1 LSGGQAE
8 TKKVQL
14 AVKSLLHRLLE
25 EHPRVLIQD
34 WYRDKQSRIVVRSAV
49 EEVLHEN
56 LPDSYGR
63 EVFQEKCDNVFDM
76 MLDYAALGRKWA
88 A

>member
-1 LSGGQAE
+1 
-8 TKKVQL
+8 
-14 AVKSLLHRLLE
+14 LLE

-34 WYRDKQSRIVVRSAV
+34 WYKDHQSKQIVRSAV

-56 LPDSYGR
+56 LPDSYDR
-63 EVFQEKCDNVFDM
+63 NIFQEKCNNVFDM
-76 MLDYAALGRKWA
+76 MLDYAARGRKWA